1 MKIKNIIPTNSIA
14 HIAFVT
20 DYEETYYS
28 KAGTGTEKVGSYVF
42 DDLVTGKRTTLP
54 LDQPVMEAYSYHG
67 IWVTDPYINRLD
79 EWCGAKMGNIEKN
92 NNEFIKKTDSIKSAI
107 GCLLD
112 NKDTLI
118 AAKDYFCDLDELTAF
133 LELSDTLE
141 LESPIH
147 SKDQIND
154 LDIDIVRKK
163 WLDEITGAYNIAI
176 KTLDEEYNLAVLDQD
191 QEAVEEIEMVKEL
204 LKENI
209 DEVDF
214 SSFSTPMEVVSFWP
228 QLLLPAPEY
237 TKYITA

>member
-1 MKIKNIIPTNSIA
+1 
-14 HIAFVT
+14 
-20 DYEETYYS
+20 
-28 KAGTGTEKVGSYVF
+28 
-42 DDLVTGKRTTLP
+42 
-54 LDQPVMEAYSYHG
+54 
-67 IWVTDPYINRLD
+67 
-79 EWCGAKMGNIEKN
+79 KN